1 MSLAK
6 AWRRGQSGH
15 VGDWPHRKGPP
26 QEGVVIMRL
35 VLKDTY
41 WVFTVTRPAEPKTEF
56 GSGQQ
61 KMNRAS
67 KLPEWVVEVLAQ
79 DPERGEVIRVTVT
92 GDQPK
97 VSHGQPVRFEALEAI
112 PWANNG
118 NYGVAYRAASIQPA
132 QQARAA

>member
-1 MSLAK
+1 
-6 AWRRGQSGH
+6 
-15 VGDWPHRKGPP
+15 
-26 QEGVVIMRL
+26 MRL
-35 VLKDTY
+35 VLDTSK
-41 WVFTVTRPAEPKTEF
+41 VGFTVTKAAEPKTEF

-67 KLPEWVVEVLAQ
+67 KLPEWVVEVLAM
-79 DPERGEVIRVTVT
+79 DSERGEVIRVTVT

-97 VSHGQPVRFEALEAI
+97 VTQNQPVRFEDLEAI

-118 NYGVAYRAASIQPA
+118 RNGVAYRAAAIHPA

>member
-1 MSLAK
+1 
-6 AWRRGQSGH
+6 
-15 VGDWPHRKGPP
+15 
-26 QEGVVIMRL
+26 MRL

-41 WVFTVTRPAEPKTEF
+41 WTFTVTRSAEPKTEF

-61 KMNRAS
+61 KMNRTS

-97 VSHGQPVRFEALEAI
+97 VSQGQSIRFEDLEAF
-112 PWANNG
+112 PWNNNG
-118 NYGVAYRAASIQPA
+118 REGVAYRAASIQPV
-132 QQARAA
+132 QQSRAA